1 MSTQPFDSIRYKAGQ
16 RQEWNTTAPSWQDWW
31 QHIEPALQPISDC
44 MMELADI
51 RPGHVVLDVAT
62 GIGEP
67 AVTAARRVG
76 SSGHVI
82 ATDLSTE
89 MLALGRKRVATLGL
103 QNIDFREMDA
113 EALDLPEKSFDIIF
127 SRLGLMFLPDPQGAL
142 ERICRLLIPGGRLI
156 AAVWSSPQKVP
167 FARLPMEVAMRELQ
181 LPPPAPGMPGV
192 FSLADATHL
201 ERILVQ
207 AGFTQVQIE
216 PTMLTLELASAE
228 DYVRFQQAIL
238 APFNTMLTR
247 YPAELQ
253 ARVWQAILEA
263 ARKYTTSD
271 GTCRMENELLL
282 ASGRREG

>member
-16 RQEWNTTAPSWQDWW
+16 RQEWNTTAPRWQDWW
-31 QHIEPALQPISDC
+31 QHIEPALQPISDR

-76 SSGHVI
+76 PSGHVI
-82 ATDLSTE
+82 ATDLSAE
-89 MLALGRKRVATLGL
+89 MLALGQKRVAELGL

-113 EALDLPEKSFDIIF
+113 EALDLPEKSFDIIL

-142 ERICRLLIPGGRLI
+142 GRMRRLLMPGGRLI

-192 FSLADATHL
+192 FSLSDANHL
-201 ERILVQ
+201 ERILTE
-207 AGFTQVQIE
+207 ADFARVQIE
-216 PTMLTLELASAE
+216 PMMLTLELASAE

-253 ARVWQAILEA
+253 AKVWQAILEA

-282 ASGRREG
+282 ASGRRAA

>member
-31 QHIEPALQPISDC
+31 QHIEPALQPISDR
-44 MMELADI
+44 MMELAAI

-76 SSGHVI
+76 PSGHVI
-82 ATDLSTE
+82 ATDISAE
-89 MLALGRKRVATLGL
+89 MLALGRKRVAALGL

-113 EALDLPEKSFDIIF
+113 EALDLPEKSFDVILC
-127 SRLGLMFLPDPQGAL
+127 RLGLMFLPDPQGAL
-142 ERICRLLIPGGRLI
+142 ERMRRLLLPGGRLI
-156 AAVWSSPQKVP
+156 AAVWGPAQKVH

-181 LPPPAPGMPGV
+181 LPPMPPGMPGG
-192 FSLADATHL
+192 FSLSDANHL
-201 ERILVQ
+201 EYILTE
-207 AGFTQVQIE
+207 ADFAQVQIE
-216 PTMLTLELASAE
+216 PMMLTLEWGSVE
-228 DYVRFQQAIL
+228 DYVRFQQAVL
-238 APFNTMLTR
+238 APFNAMLTR
-247 YPAELQ
+247 YPAEQQ
-253 ARVWQAILEA
+253 AKVWQAILEA

-282 ASGRREG
+282 ASGRRAG